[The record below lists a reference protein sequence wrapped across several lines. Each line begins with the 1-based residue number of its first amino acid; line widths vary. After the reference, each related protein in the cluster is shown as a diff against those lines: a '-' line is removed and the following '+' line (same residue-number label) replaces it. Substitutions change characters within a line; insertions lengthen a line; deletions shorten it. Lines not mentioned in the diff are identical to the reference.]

1 LIDEERT
8 DYDTPT
14 DYERDDHV
22 GPDLEELDELEEG
35 VNADEETGRNGRRRR
50 RRLYKDDKGPFVLE
64 IDDET
69 DEDVL
74 SVLLEQQIPE
84 WIMLTTCQHTPDH
97 GTGNGGKVDEV
108 SNEHLVMSM
117 LRVKWNPTSRATRS
131 NHYFSSLFQELFA
144 KICADVQHMVPVSIC
159 GLRTQV
165 NITPDDM
172 IELIC
177 MGKIVLERRLEN
189 VATDKI
195 ENESDSDSSD
205 VEQSLRYDEDSAQR
219 KLLEDTQLGVLKRQ
233 TQFTQRQFTVIYDKL
248 SDVMKLQLRGNPDR
262 ARKECGESHIE
273 HEVPVNRSP
282 SPTDTSF
289 NNSSPLLANNP
300 SYSPLLKRPAP
311 RSSPIEVTLM
321 KTAVVPVELTPLYHV
336 TGGNVSEYLGTIS
349 MHFIRE
355 SRGGEG
361 AEFHRF
367 CQECNTIARAHVAS
381 LGGNA
386 LIGYKIVPAESGGR
400 VYKSQVYN
408 VISLSGCAV
417 KIEYQ
422 GSHQI
427 WAAEQTKL
435 EEEQNAR
442 MRSETI

>member
-1 LIDEERT
+1 
-8 DYDTPT
+8 
-14 DYERDDHV
+14 
-22 GPDLEELDELEEG
+22 
-35 VNADEETGRNGRRRR
+35 
-50 RRLYKDDKGPFVLE
+50 LYKDDKGPFVLE

-84 WIMLTTCQHTPDH
+84 GIRLTTCQHQPDH
-97 GTGNGGKVDEV
+97 GTGNGGKADEV

-117 LRVKWNPTSRATRS
+117 LRVKWNASSRATRS

-144 KICADVQHMVPVSIC
+144 KICADIQHLTPVSIC

-177 MGKIVLERRLEN
+177 MGKVVLERRLEKRS
-189 VATDKI
+189 ADDDAH
-195 ENESDSDSSD
+195 ESDSESSD
-205 VEQSLRYDEDSAQR
+205 VEQRLRYEENSLQR
-219 KLLEDTQLGVLKRQ
+219 KLFEETQLGVLKRQ
-233 TQFTQRQFTVIYDKL
+233 THFTQRQFTVIYDRL
-248 SDVMKLQLRGNPDR
+248 SDVMKFQLRGCVEGKDT
-262 ARKECGESHIE
+262 KTQQEGVSHIE
-273 HEVPVNRSP
+273 HEFPVNESSGPKVSSSNLPLIRRHAP
-282 SPTDTSF
+282 S
-289 NNSSPLLANNP
+289 SSAT
-300 SYSPLLKRPAP
+300 
-311 RSSPIEVTLM
+311 EVSLV
-321 KTAVVPVELTPLYHV
+321 KTADVPVELTPLYHV
-336 TGGNVSEYLGTIS
+336 TGGVVTEYLGTIS

-367 CQECNTIARAHVAS
+367 CQECNAIARAHVAS

-417 KIEYQ
+417 KIDYEV
-422 GSHQI
+422 SHQI
-427 WAAEQTKL
+427 WAAKQAKA
-435 EEEQNAR
+435 EEEEEKAR
-442 MRSETI
+442 IRSETI